1 MNLFHLIKTGEAT
14 KGRKYQRATSLATAG
29 FALVAMRG
37 NERATKVAG
46 AVAAGVAIGT
56 GIVHLKGLG
65 KEHNGTTR
73 EL

>member
-1 MNLFHLIKTGEAT
+1 
-14 KGRKYQRATSLATAG
+14 
-29 FALVAMRG
+29 MRG